1 MKTKIFKPVLM
12 AIIIP
17 SLFSYDFLF
26 GWINTGSYT
35 EKQEMRIEKPK
46 EISKD
51 NTAGWIKK
59 GSNPENYEMGIIKG
73 SGQDGKNAA
82 IIKSTNEVDDN
93 GFGTFMQMSSP
104 EKFLGKQIKMTG
116 YMKSE
121 NVTGWAGLWL
131 RVDQKDPYQPLSFD
145 NMQDRAI
152 TGTTDWKKYV
162 ILLCVPENATNIA
175 YGALLAGAGKI
186 WFDNVTFEVVDNA
199 NNPPKPEKSESSD
212 NSFKTDVN
220 KNKPVNLDFEK

>member
-17 SLFSYDFLF
+17 SLFSYDFLS

-51 NTAGWIKK
+51 YTAGWIKK

-73 SGQDGKNAA
+73 AGQDGKNAA
-82 IIKSTNEVDDN
+82 VIKSKEASGDNE
-93 GFGTFMQMSSP
+93 FGTFMQMSSP
-104 EKFLGKQIKMTG
+104 EKFSGKQIKMKG
-116 YMKSE
+116 YVKSE

-152 TGTTDWKKYV
+152 TGTTDWKEYE
-162 ILLCVPENATNIA
+162 ILLSVPSNATNIA
-175 YGALLAGAGKI
+175 FGALLAGSGQI

-212 NSFKTDVN
+212 NTDKTDVN
-220 KNKPVNLDFEK
+220 KNEPVNLDFEK